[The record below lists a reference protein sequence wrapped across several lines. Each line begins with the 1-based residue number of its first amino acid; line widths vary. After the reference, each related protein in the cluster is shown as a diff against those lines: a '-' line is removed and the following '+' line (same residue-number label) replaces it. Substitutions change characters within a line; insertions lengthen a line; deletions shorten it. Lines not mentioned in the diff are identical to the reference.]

1 MKSKIFLYF
10 FVSLIFEYEYLM
22 NYIWTFCHI
31 LLKYYKLKKS
41 EYMKKELIKI
51 IKEAGKILKEGY
63 YSKKD
68 ITFKAKKD
76 IVTEYDV
83 AVENYLK
90 KKFSKKFK
98 DFNLIAEESD
108 NANIQFNNSIII
120 DPIDGTT
127 NFVNGVPHTS
137 ISVGVYKNKKP
148 YLAVV
153 YNPILDELYTAKI
166 GKGAFLNGKKLKV
179 SLEDNFQKALI
190 STGFPYTSGSNED
203 DLNDVLKKIKDIL
216 PLCQDIRRLG
226 SASLDLCYVAKGTY
240 EGYYEMNLKAWDV
253 SAGILILT
261 EAGGV
266 VSNIKGNEYTL
277 FEDKYIVASNGKIH
291 KEFVTNLNK

>member
-1 MKSKIFLYF
+1 
-10 FVSLIFEYEYLM
+10 
-22 NYIWTFCHI
+22 
-31 LLKYYKLKKS
+31 
-41 EYMKKELIKI
+41 MKKELIKI
-51 IKEAGKILKEGY
+51 IKEAGEILKEGY
-63 YSKKD
+63 YTKKD

-76 IVTEYDV
+76 LVTQYDV
-83 AVENYLK
+83 AVEDFLK

-108 NANIQFNNSIII
+108 NANVEFNNSIII

-127 NFVNGVPHTS
+127 NFVNGVPHTA

-166 GKGAFLNGKKLKV
+166 GKGAYLNGKKLKV
-179 SLEDNFQKALI
+179 SNENDFQKSLLA
-190 STGFPYTSGSNED
+190 TGFPYTSNTNED
-203 DLNDVLKKIKDIL
+203 DLNDVLKKIKVIL
-216 PLCQDIRRLG
+216 PLCQDLRRLG
-226 SASLDLCYVAKGTY
+226 AASLDLCYIAKGTF

-266 VSNIKGNEYTL
+266 VSNINGDEYTL
-277 FEDKYIVASNGKIH
+277 FEDKYLVASNGKIH
-291 KEFVTNLNK
+291 KKFIKNLNK

>member
-1 MKSKIFLYF
+1 
-10 FVSLIFEYEYLM
+10 
-22 NYIWTFCHI
+22 
-31 LLKYYKLKKS
+31 
-41 EYMKKELIKI
+41 MKKDLIKI
-51 IKEAGKILKEGY
+51 IKKAGKILKAGFY
-63 YSKKD
+63 ADKD

-76 IVTEYDV
+76 LVTEYDV
-83 AVENYLK
+83 AVEIYLK

-98 DFNLIAEESD
+98 NFNIIAEESD
-108 NANIQFNNSIII
+108 NANIEFNNSIII

-127 NFVNGVPHTS
+127 NFVNGVPHTA

-166 GKGAFLNGKKLKV
+166 GKGAYLNGKKLKV
-179 SLEDNFQKALI
+179 SNENDFQKSLLA
-190 STGFPYTSGSNED
+190 TGFPYTSNTNED
-203 DLNDVLKKIKDIL
+203 DLNDVLKKIKLIL
-216 PLCQDIRRLG
+216 PLCQDLRRLG
-226 SASLDLCYVAKGTY
+226 AASLDLCYIAKGTF

-266 VSNIKGNEYTL
+266 VSNINGDEYTL
-277 FEDKYIVASNGKIH
+277 FEDKYLVASNGKIH
-291 KEFVTNLNK
+291 KKFIKNLNK

>member
-1 MKSKIFLYF
+1 
-10 FVSLIFEYEYLM
+10 
-22 NYIWTFCHI
+22 
-31 LLKYYKLKKS
+31 
-41 EYMKKELIKI
+41 MKKELIKI
-51 IKEAGKILKEGY
+51 IKEAGEILKEGY
-63 YSKKD
+63 YTKKD

-76 IVTEYDV
+76 LVTQYDV
-83 AVENYLK
+83 AGENFLK

-108 NANIQFNNSIII
+108 NANVEFNNSIII

-127 NFVNGVPHTS
+127 NFVNGVPHTA

-166 GKGAFLNGKKLKV
+166 GKGAYLNGKKLKV
-179 SLEDNFQKALI
+179 SNENDFQKSLLA
-190 STGFPYTSGSNED
+190 TGFPYTSNTNED
-203 DLNDVLKKIKDIL
+203 DLNDVLKKIKLIL
-216 PLCQDIRRLG
+216 PLCQDLRRLG
-226 SASLDLCYVAKGTY
+226 AASLDLCYIAKGTF

-266 VSNIKGNEYTL
+266 VSNINDDEYTL
-277 FEDKYIVASNGKIH
+277 FEDKYLVASNGKIH
-291 KEFVTNLNK
+291 KKFIKNLNK